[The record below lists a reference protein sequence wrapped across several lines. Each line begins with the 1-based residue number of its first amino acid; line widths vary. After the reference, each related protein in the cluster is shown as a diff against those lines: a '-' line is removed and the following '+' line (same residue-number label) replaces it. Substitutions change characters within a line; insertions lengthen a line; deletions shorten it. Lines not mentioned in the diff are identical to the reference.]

1 MDLSG
6 IPLSIFDET
15 HVAGQLTGTKDQ
27 PRNVTLTASENKL
40 YFKYLTLPNAM
51 TIMNG
56 DIESFN
62 RILVGNWHQST
73 PQAVQAEEIQI
84 WVNDVNVAI
93 NSATPTPSVE
103 IVNKLVPGNT
113 EKSVDETKINDGDT
127 AYSYGQN
134 IFSAHTTAD
143 ANSYVGIHLNKNYNY
158 DDLQAVVFYGRAD
171 DDFGSPRNNGLT
183 IRLMKDDTIVREQ
196 IFDVGTWRYII
207 KGPDFG
213 SASTVN
219 ADTST
224 TQIIDGTNSKQQLYD
239 TPTWT
244 NNSPEPPSS
253 TFTSG
258 AIFTHE
264 FIHQLESDLSLDI
277 ALNAYSDPD
286 TLVVDIDSAIKTS
299 RLRRANDN
307 AEDDFYHNSTNLV
320 NSSNVSVSTWANG
333 SDVFVTKLYNQT
345 SLSGKSDLIQTD
357 TAKQPKL
364 NLSTLEVDFGSGTDN
379 WYLYAEDSTK
389 MLESGENN
397 YAYAFHIN
405 SQQYNSVGSGTVGRV
420 FGYLG
425 NGNHATASQFIIRR
439 STTKGGFGSHYHGT
453 SLDHIDV
460 YNNTDYNIV
469 MGIDDSSD
477 ENISIWSND
486 DNVIRKHGLNG
497 TEVATSDLN
506 LATNI
511 GFNYGVQ

>member
-1 MDLSG
+1 ML
-6 IPLSIFDET
+6 E
-15 HVAGQLTGTKDQ
+15 H
-27 PRNVTLTASENKL
+27 
-40 YFKYLTLPNAM
+40 
-51 TIMNG
+51 G
-56 DIESFN
+56 DILLKVP
-62 RILVGNWHQST
+62 ILVQHQR
-73 PQAVQAEEIQI
+73 QI
-84 WVNDVNVAI
+84 
-93 NSATPTPSVE
+93 
-103 IVNKLVPGNT
+103 
-113 EKSVDETKINDGDT
+113 
-127 AYSYGQN
+127 
-134 IFSAHTTAD
+134 
-143 ANSYVGIHLNKNYNY
+143 
-158 DDLQAVVFYGRAD
+158 
-171 DDFGSPRNNGLT
+171 
-183 IRLMKDDTIVREQ
+183 
-196 IFDVGTWRYII
+196 
-207 KGPDFG
+207 
-213 SASTVN
+213 N

-405 SQQYNSVGSGTVGRV
+405 SQQYNSVGSEPVGESIWISRKC
-420 FGYLG
+420 
-425 NGNHATASQFIIRR
+425 NHATASQFIIRPQLLTGA
-439 STTKGGFGSHYHGT
+439 SFGSHYHDT

-469 MGIDDSSD
+469 LGIDDSSN
-477 ENISIWSND
+477 ENISIWSNN
-486 DNVIRKHGLNG
+486 DNVTRRPGLNG
-497 TEVATSDLN
+497 SDVG
-506 LATNI
+506 TK
-511 GFNYGVQ
+511 